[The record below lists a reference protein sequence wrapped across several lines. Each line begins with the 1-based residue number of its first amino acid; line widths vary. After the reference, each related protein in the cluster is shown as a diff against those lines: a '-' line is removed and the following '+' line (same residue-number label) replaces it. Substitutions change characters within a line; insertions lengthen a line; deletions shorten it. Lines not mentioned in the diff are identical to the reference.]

1 MTDPMERAR
10 EVLDGDEGVPGIRP
24 AVTYADH
31 SYPAYSR
38 QQMLDF
44 AVKIAAEQRAAG
56 RDEAAKVADDLARVA
71 ARAKDQPQP
80 LPCDTAEAWR
90 RVEDAALDIAA
101 AIRALGDRRAV
112 K

>member
-56 RDEAAKVADDLARVA
+56 RKEALMEAAQLAQDWSPEITGDVIADHRPVDGE
-71 ARAKDQPQP
+71 
-80 LPCDTAEAWR
+80 EAC
-90 RVEDAALDIAA
+90 VGIAT
-101 AIRALGDRRAV
+101 AIRALGDKA
-112 K
+112 